1 VVELVDTRDLKSL
14 AIFSIPVR
22 VWARAPKKNFK
33 VGLDNGPTF
42 LLAYNHDK
50 DITKERT
57 LRLGLCL
64 IFGWNFNVNFY
75 RRSDMSN
82 VYNDA
87 IADEAIDI
95 VAEMSD
101 QKVLQVLF
109 INYGIPSP
117 LDGDGLNVDNWMES
131 KRIKL
136 TELVYSSLMSEPTP
150 VG

>member
-1 VVELVDTRDLKSL
+1 
-14 AIFSIPVR
+14 
-22 VWARAPKKNFK
+22 
-33 VGLDNGPTF
+33 